1 MQAIHQMNLP
11 RIAALSKERQMSIHS
26 VFTMM
31 AKVVNNMDQNQ
42 SKLKLMQDAA
52 NIEKI
57 VHNLKTCRIYKDITS
72 DQLKRIAQG
81 IQMKQTEQI
90 QHIHRELQLLRMQLQ
105 WLRDRYQKILTGEEG
120 AVNAAG
126 LPAHIQP
133 PSANQSSSSKSSPKA
148 DDVVKVDI
156 TKVSDDE
163 EEKESSSSIKQEK
176 EVKKEVENGVKK
188 EEEPDVKKEEKDVK
202 TEENSG
208 EKKENGETS
217 KLNTSADDVK
227 QELKEIERKI
237 KEKQKKISSTT
248 DSTTEKKLTNG
259 DSGATVKA
267 ES

>member
-1 MQAIHQMNLP
+1 
-11 RIAALSKERQMSIHS
+11 
-26 VFTMM
+26 M

-133 PSANQSSSSKSSPKA
+133 PSANQSSSSSKSSPKA

-163 EEKESSSSIKQEK
+163 EEKDSSPGIKQEK
-176 EVKKEVENGVKK
+176 GVKKEVENGVKK

-202 TEENSG
+202 TEENSD
-208 EKKENGETS
+208 EKMEQNGETS
-217 KLNTSADDVK
+217 KLNTSANDVK

-237 KEKQKKISSTT
+237 KEKQKKISSS
-248 DSTTEKKLTNG
+248 DSTTEEKLTNG